1 MKFSFQSQERRLDLT
16 VLPMVNVVFL
26 LLIFFMLVG
35 RVGPKEEFQITPPV
49 SQSGQLESGQP
60 VRVEIDRGGVM
71 ALDGRI
77 IDTTE
82 LIVMITDL
90 LRQDPSTQIQLKAD
104 AGLDANRLIRTMETL
119 RLIGVAKLTL
129 VTERET

>member
-1 MKFSFQSQERRLDLT
+1 MKFGLQSQERRLDLT

-49 SQSGQLESGQP
+49 SQSGQLESGRP

-82 LIVMITDL
+82 LIVFDYGPAQTGPLDTDPAQSG
-90 LRQDPSTQIQLKAD
+90 RQAWT
-104 AGLDANRLIRTMETL
+104 RT
-119 RLIGVAKLTL
+119 G
-129 VTERET
+129 